1 MFGDCPAVRVG
12 GRCESPLLQGHTLAS
27 LQQHLA
33 EGGRRQQQ
41 LYQQHRAATAELRS
55 LASHLNTVT
64 PGERLAGADCEEVA
78 RLSSQLERVWRHEA
92 ASLCLYSN
100 KNVI

>member
-1 MFGDCPAVRVG
+1 MLADCPAVRVG
-12 GRCESPLLQGHTLAS
+12 GRCESPPRQRHTLAW

-55 LASHLNTVT
+55 LASHLNTAW
-64 PGERLAGADCEEVA
+64 PGERLAAANCEELA
-78 RLSSQLERVWRHEA
+78 RLSSELERV
-92 ASLCLYSN
+92 
-100 KNVI
+100 